1 MTGAPYLT
9 AFLRGDVGGGGRWPP
24 SSPQLQAKPSNRT
37 VTSRNDRMFPGNN
50 MSQLAPLLHQV
61 KDTHATLTQ
70 QQARAALHEIL
81 QGDAT
86 DEEIASLLTAI
97 AARGPSVAE
106 LSGFVEG
113 MRSMSVP
120 IPLTDAERHELV
132 DTCGTGGDNRG
143 TFNISTAAALVIAAA
158 GVKVAKH
165 GNRGLTSKCGSADV
179 LEALGIPVDLT
190 PDRAVDCLRQTG
202 FLFLYAP
209 AMHPA
214 MKRVQPIR
222 RALGFRTI
230 FNLAGPLT
238 NPAGARAQ
246 LVGVFAPTAVS
257 LVAEALSRLGVRH
270 AYVVHG
276 QDGLDELTLS
286 GKTDVAEV
294 RGQTV
299 RNFTVEPG
307 DAGLAEASLQM
318 LAGGDARENARLIE
332 LILQGEPGPRRDVVL
347 LNAAAALVIAG
358 RATDLASAV
367 RLAAD
372 AIDSGA
378 GVRLLASLRKVIAHT
393 PTASR

>member
-1 MTGAPYLT
+1 
-9 AFLRGDVGGGGRWPP
+9 
-24 SSPQLQAKPSNRT
+24 
-37 VTSRNDRMFPGNN
+37 
-50 MSQLAPLLHQV
+50 MSQLAPLLKQV
-61 KDTHATLTQ
+61 THTTLTQ
-70 QQARAALHEIL
+70 PQARTALQEML
-81 QGDAT
+81 NGNAT
-86 DEEIASLLTAI
+86 DEEISALLTAI
-97 AARGPSVAE
+97 ASRGPTVEE
-106 LSGFVEG
+106 LTGFVEG
-113 MRSMSVP
+113 MRAMSVP
-120 IPLTDAERHELV
+120 LPLTESERQELV

-179 LEALGIPVDLT
+179 LEALGIPVDLP

-246 LVGVFAPTAVS
+246 LVGVFAPGAVP
-257 LVAEALSRLGVRH
+257 LVANTLARLGVRH

-276 QDGLDELTLS
+276 QDGLDELTLT

-294 RGQTV
+294 RDQTV
-299 RNFTVEPG
+299 RNFTVEPAG
-307 DAGLAEASLQM
+307 AGLPEASLQM
-318 LAGGDARENARLIE
+318 VAGGDARENARLIE
-332 LILQGEPGPRRDVVL
+332 LILRGEPGPRRDVVL

-358 RATDLASAV
+358 HAEDLAVGA

-378 GVRLLASLRKVIAHT
+378 GVRLLASLRKVVAH
-393 PTASR
+393 SR

>member
-1 MTGAPYLT
+1 
-9 AFLRGDVGGGGRWPP
+9 
-24 SSPQLQAKPSNRT
+24 
-37 VTSRNDRMFPGNN
+37 
-50 MSQLAPLLHQV
+50 MSQLVSLLKHIQ
-61 KDTHATLTQ
+61 KDHGTLTQ
-70 QQARAALHEIL
+70 PQARTALEEIL
-81 QGDAT
+81 QGDAA
-86 DEEIASLLTAI
+86 DEEIASLLSVI

-120 IPLTDAERHELV
+120 IPLTEAERNELV

-143 TFNISTAAALVIAAA
+143 TFNISTAAALIIAAA

-179 LEALGIPVDLT
+179 LEALGIPVDLP
-190 PDRAVDCLRQTG
+190 PDRAVECLRQTG

-246 LVGVFAPTAVS
+246 LVGVFSPSAVS
-257 LVAEALSRLGVRH
+257 LVAESLSRLGVRH

-299 RNFTVEPG
+299 RNFTVKPG
-307 DAGLAEASLQM
+307 DAGLPQSSLQM
-318 LAGGDARENARLIE
+318 VAGGDARENARLIE

-347 LNAAAALVIAG
+347 LNAAAALLIAG
-358 RATDLASAV
+358 RATDLAGGV

-378 GVRLLASLRKVIAHT
+378 GVRLLASLRKVVAH
-393 PTASR
+393 SR